1 MKSYLDHPLLYLL
14 RLLFFFFFFVTSFRL
29 SYARL
34 FLLLFPFR
42 ILPLFLF
49 LVPSPTLCPFS
60 RRYEGSQERVRFL
73 LFLSSFP
80 SLSSPTSLSLFLSP
94 SATLLFLLF
103 VRTIPAADRHCSLL
117 DLTTVLCLCWKDWQI
132 TMYTK
137 TKGSSVPS
145 DAQAREK
152 LALYVYEYLLHVGA
166 QKAAQTFLSEIRW
179 EKNITLGEPPGF
191 LHSWWCVFWDLYC
204 AAPERRDSCEHS
216 SEAKAFHDY
225 GFVNSGYG
233 VNGIAHNAGPA
244 PSPIGQMP
252 PNDGMP
258 GGPMPPAFFPFM
270 GPRYP
275 AGPRPGV
282 RMPQMGN
289 DFNGP
294 PGQPMMPNS
303 MDPTRQG
310 PPGMNP
316 MNPRMNPPRG
326 MGPMGPGSY
335 GPGMRGPPPNSS
347 LGPGG
352 PGGPGMPPMSMAG
365 PAGRQQ
371 WQPNTSTSVL
381 IYANKQN
388 VIYYVQPMN
397 YSSSSP
403 GNYGGPPG
411 SSGPPGPGTP
421 IMPSPQDSSN
431 SGGENMYT
439 MMKPVPGGNMP
450 GDFPMSGGPEGGPM
464 GPMGPNTMGPVL
476 NGDGLDGMK
485 NSPANGGPGTPR
497 EDSGSGMGDYNLGGF
512 GGPGE
517 NDQTE
522 SAAILKIKESMQEE
536 AKRFEKD
543 SDHPDYFIQ

>member
-1 MKSYLDHPLLYLL
+1 
-14 RLLFFFFFFVTSFRL
+14 
-29 SYARL
+29 
-34 FLLLFPFR
+34 
-42 ILPLFLF
+42 
-49 LVPSPTLCPFS
+49 
-60 RRYEGSQERVRFL
+60 
-73 LFLSSFP
+73 
-80 SLSSPTSLSLFLSP
+80 
-94 SATLLFLLF
+94 
-103 VRTIPAADRHCSLL
+103 
-117 DLTTVLCLCWKDWQI
+117 
-132 TMYTK
+132 
-137 TKGSSVPS
+137 
-145 DAQAREK
+145 
-152 LALYVYEYLLHVGA
+152 
-166 QKAAQTFLSEIRW
+166 
-179 EKNITLGEPPGF
+179 
-191 LHSWWCVFWDLYC
+191 
-204 AAPERRDSCEHS
+204 
-216 SEAKAFHDY
+216 
-225 GFVNSGYG
+225 
-233 VNGIAHNAGPA
+233 
-244 PSPIGQMP
+244 
-252 PNDGMP
+252 
-258 GGPMPPAFFPFM
+258 
-270 GPRYP
+270 
-275 AGPRPGV
+275 
-282 RMPQMGN
+282 MPQMGN

-294 PGQPMMPNS
+294 PGQPMMPNN

-326 MGPMGPGSY
+326 PAMGPMGPGNY
-335 GPGMRGPPPNSS
+335 GPNMRGPPPNSS

-365 PAGRQQ
+365 PGGRPQ
-371 WQPNTSTSVL
+371 WQPNTST
-381 IYANKQN
+381 
-388 VIYYVQPMN
+388 PMN

-411 SSGPPGPGTP
+411 STGPPGPGTP

-517 NDQTE
+517 NDQNE

-543 SDHPDYFIQ
+543 SDQPDYFMQ

>member
-1 MKSYLDHPLLYLL
+1 M
-14 RLLFFFFFFVTSFRL
+14 
-29 SYARL
+29 YAK
-34 FLLLFPFR
+34 
-42 ILPLFLF
+42 
-49 LVPSPTLCPFS
+49 
-60 RRYEGSQERVRFL
+60 G
-73 LFLSSFP
+73 
-80 SLSSPTSLSLFLSP
+80 
-94 SATLLFLLF
+94 
-103 VRTIPAADRHCSLL
+103 
-117 DLTTVLCLCWKDWQI
+117 
-132 TMYTK
+132 
-137 TKGSSVPS
+137 KGSAVPS
-145 DAQAREK
+145 DSQAREK

-233 VNGIAHNAGPA
+233 VNGITHNAGPA
-244 PSPIGQMP
+244 PSPLGQMP

-258 GGPMPPAFFPFM
+258 GGPMPPGFFPNNSTMRPSPPTHPSSQPSPQHPQPPPPSHSQMMPAQFM

-275 AGPRPGV
+275 SGPRPTV

-294 PGQPMMPNS
+294 PGQTMMPNS
-303 MDPTRQG
+303 MDPTRQGEAGEFVGWQG

-326 MGPMGPGSY
+326 PMGPMGPGNY

-365 PAGRQQ
+365 PGGRPQ
-371 WQPNTSTSVL
+371 WQPNTST
-381 IYANKQN
+381 
-388 VIYYVQPMN
+388 
-397 YSSSSP
+397 
-403 GNYGGPPG
+403 
-411 SSGPPGPGTP
+411 
-421 IMPSPQDSSN
+421 
-431 SGGENMYT
+431 
-439 MMKPVPGGNMP
+439 
-450 GDFPMSGGPEGGPM
+450 DFPMSGGPEGGPM

-517 NDQTE
+517 NDQNE

-543 SDHPDYFIQ
+543 SDPPDYFMQ

>member
-1 MKSYLDHPLLYLL
+1 M
-14 RLLFFFFFFVTSFRL
+14 
-29 SYARL
+29 YAK
-34 FLLLFPFR
+34 
-42 ILPLFLF
+42 
-49 LVPSPTLCPFS
+49 
-60 RRYEGSQERVRFL
+60 G
-73 LFLSSFP
+73 
-80 SLSSPTSLSLFLSP
+80 
-94 SATLLFLLF
+94 
-103 VRTIPAADRHCSLL
+103 
-117 DLTTVLCLCWKDWQI
+117 
-132 TMYTK
+132 
-137 TKGSSVPS
+137 KGSAVPS
-145 DAQAREK
+145 DSQAREK

-244 PSPIGQMP
+244 PSPLGQMP

-258 GGPMPPAFFPFM
+258 GGPIPPGFFPFM

-275 AGPRPGV
+275 SGPRPGV

-294 PGQPMMPNS
+294 PGQPMMPNN
-303 MDPTRQG
+303 MDPNRQG

-326 MGPMGPGSY
+326 PAMGPMGPGNY

-352 PGGPGMPPMSMAG
+352 PGGPGMPPMNMAG
-365 PAGRQQ
+365 PGRPQ
-371 WQPNTSTSVL
+371 WQPNTST
-381 IYANKQN
+381 
-388 VIYYVQPMN
+388 PMN

-411 SSGPPGPGTP
+411 STGPPGPGTP

-497 EDSGSGMGDYNLGGF
+497 EDSGSGMGDYNLSGF

-543 SDHPDYFIQ
+543 SEHPDQYFMQ

>member
-1 MKSYLDHPLLYLL
+1 M
-14 RLLFFFFFFVTSFRL
+14 
-29 SYARL
+29 YAK
-34 FLLLFPFR
+34 
-42 ILPLFLF
+42 
-49 LVPSPTLCPFS
+49 
-60 RRYEGSQERVRFL
+60 G
-73 LFLSSFP
+73 
-80 SLSSPTSLSLFLSP
+80 
-94 SATLLFLLF
+94 
-103 VRTIPAADRHCSLL
+103 
-117 DLTTVLCLCWKDWQI
+117 
-132 TMYTK
+132 
-137 TKGSSVPS
+137 KGSTVPS

-204 AAPERRDSCEHS
+204 AAPERRDTCEHS

-225 GFVNSGYG
+225 GFVSSGYNING
-233 VNGIAHNAGPA
+233 VAHNAGPA
-244 PSPIGQMP
+244 PSPLGQIP
-252 PNDGMP
+252 PNEGMP
-258 GGPMPPAFFPFM
+258 GGPMGPGFFAPFM
-270 GPRYP
+270 GGPRYP
-275 AGPRPGV
+275 PGPRPGV
-282 RMPQMGN
+282 RMQQGMGN

-294 PGQPMMPNS
+294 PGQPMMPNN

-310 PPGMNP
+310 EAGDFVAWQGPPGMGP

-326 MGPMGPGSY
+326 PGMPPMGSY
-335 GPGMRGPPPNSS
+335 GPGMRGPPP
-347 LGPGG
+347 
-352 PGGPGMPPMSMAG
+352 GPGMPPGMGMQG
-365 PAGRQQ
+365 GRPQ
-371 WQPNTSTSVL
+371 WQPNTST
-381 IYANKQN
+381 
-388 VIYYVQPMN
+388 PMS

-411 SSGPPGPGTP
+411 SGGPPGPGTP

-439 MMKPVPGGNMP
+439 IMKPVSGGNM
-450 GDFPMSGGPEGGPM
+450 GGVTIKSEFPLGGGPDGSGSM

-497 EDSGSGMGDYNLGGF
+497 EDSGSGMGEYNLGGF

-543 SDHPDYFIQ
+543 SDHPDYYMQ

>member
-1 MKSYLDHPLLYLL
+1 MYGKSKNS
-14 RLLFFFFFFVTSFRL
+14 T
-29 SYARL
+29 
-34 FLLLFPFR
+34 
-42 ILPLFLF
+42 
-49 LVPSPTLCPFS
+49 
-60 RRYEGSQERVRFL
+60 
-73 LFLSSFP
+73 
-80 SLSSPTSLSLFLSP
+80 
-94 SATLLFLLF
+94 
-103 VRTIPAADRHCSLL
+103 
-117 DLTTVLCLCWKDWQI
+117 
-132 TMYTK
+132 
-137 TKGSSVPS
+137 VPS

-191 LHSWWCVFWDLYC
+191 LHTWWCVFWDLYC
-204 AAPERRDSCEHS
+204 AAPERRDQCDHS

-225 GFVNSGYG
+225 GFVSSGYG
-233 VNGIAHNAGPA
+233 VNGIGGHNAGPA
-244 PSPIGQMP
+244 PSPLGQLP
-252 PNDGMP
+252 PNEGMP
-258 GGPMPPAFFPFM
+258 GGPMAPNFFPNSTMRPSPPTHSSSQQSPHPQPPPSQMMPGQPFM
-270 GPRYP
+270 GAPRYP
-275 AGPRPGV
+275 SGPRPGV
-282 RMPQMGN
+282 RMPQGIGN

-310 PPGMNP
+310 GPPGMGP

-326 MGPMGPGSY
+326 PGMGPMGPATY

-347 LGPGG
+347 LA
-352 PGGPGMPPMSMAG
+352 PGGPGMPPMGMAG
-365 PAGRQQ
+365 GRPQ
-371 WQPNTSTSVL
+371 WQPNTST
-381 IYANKQN
+381 
-388 VIYYVQPMN
+388 PMN

-403 GNYGGPPG
+403 GNYGPPG

-439 MMKPVPGGNMP
+439 LMKPVPSGNM
-450 GDFPMSGGPEGGPM
+450 GSEFPMGGGPDGGPM

-497 EDSGSGMGDYNLGGF
+497 EDSGSGMGDYNLSGF

-543 SDHPDYFIQ
+543 SDHPDYFMQ

>member
-1 MKSYLDHPLLYLL
+1 M
-14 RLLFFFFFFVTSFRL
+14 
-29 SYARL
+29 YAK
-34 FLLLFPFR
+34 
-42 ILPLFLF
+42 
-49 LVPSPTLCPFS
+49 
-60 RRYEGSQERVRFL
+60 G
-73 LFLSSFP
+73 
-80 SLSSPTSLSLFLSP
+80 
-94 SATLLFLLF
+94 
-103 VRTIPAADRHCSLL
+103 
-117 DLTTVLCLCWKDWQI
+117 
-132 TMYTK
+132 
-137 TKGSSVPS
+137 KGSAVPS
-145 DAQAREK
+145 DSQAREK

-233 VNGIAHNAGPA
+233 VNGITHNAGPA
-244 PSPIGQMP
+244 PSPLGQLP

-258 GGPMPPAFFPFM
+258 GAPMPPGFFPNNSTMRPSPPTHPSSQPSPQHPQPPPPPHSQMMSTQFM
-270 GPRYP
+270 PRYP

-294 PGQPMMPNS
+294 PGQPMMPNN
-303 MDPTRQG
+303 MDPTRQGEAGEFVGWQG

-326 MGPMGPGSY
+326 PTMGPMGPGNY
-335 GPGMRGPPPNSS
+335 GPSMRGPPPNSS

-365 PAGRQQ
+365 PGRPQ
-371 WQPNTSTSVL
+371 WQPNTST
-381 IYANKQN
+381 
-388 VIYYVQPMN
+388 PMN

-411 SSGPPGPGTP
+411 STGPPGPGTP

-517 NDQTE
+517 NDQNE

-543 SDHPDYFIQ
+543 SDHPDYFMQ

>member
-1 MKSYLDHPLLYLL
+1 M
-14 RLLFFFFFFVTSFRL
+14 
-29 SYARL
+29 YAK
-34 FLLLFPFR
+34 
-42 ILPLFLF
+42 
-49 LVPSPTLCPFS
+49 
-60 RRYEGSQERVRFL
+60 G
-73 LFLSSFP
+73 
-80 SLSSPTSLSLFLSP
+80 
-94 SATLLFLLF
+94 
-103 VRTIPAADRHCSLL
+103 
-117 DLTTVLCLCWKDWQI
+117 
-132 TMYTK
+132 
-137 TKGSSVPS
+137 KGSAVPS

-204 AAPERRDSCEHS
+204 AAPERRDTCEHS

-233 VNGIAHNAGPA
+233 VNGISH
-244 PSPIGQMP
+244 
-252 PNDGMP
+252 
-258 GGPMPPAFFPFM
+258 PFM

-282 RMPQMGN
+282 RMPQLGSE
-289 DFNGP
+289 FNGP
-294 PGQPMMPNS
+294 PGQPMMPNT

-310 PPGMNP
+310 EGGEYVGWQGPPGMGP
-316 MNPRMNPPRG
+316 MNPRMNPPRGPG

-335 GPGMRGPPPNSS
+335 GPGIRGPPP
-347 LGPGG
+347 GPGG
-352 PGGPGMPPMSMAG
+352 PGIPPMSMTG
-365 PAGRQQ
+365 PGGRPQ
-371 WQPNTSTSVL
+371 WQPNTST
-381 IYANKQN
+381 
-388 VIYYVQPMN
+388 PMN

-421 IMPSPQDSSN
+421 IMPSPQGSVGPYSPASHRMPTPSPVTRQDSSN

-450 GDFPMSGGPEGGPM
+450 GDFPMGGGPEGGPM
-464 GPMGPNTMGPVL
+464 GPMGPNTMGPVM

-543 SDHPDYFIQ
+543 SDHPDYFMQ